1 MRALLCSSSFF
12 LFFFIILFELT
23 KQCHMPYVT
32 CQCHLPIPR
41 FICHISMSHA
51 NTTWHMSHANVT
63 YQFHTPYVACQC
75 HLPIP
80 CSICHMPIKHAICH
94 MPMSHTKVTC
104 HIQIFSVDRIV
115 QLFSQFLNTSE
126 SLLSN
131 YGLRSDDLSN
141 MYTNIKR
148 CIVNEQHVSFP
159 SDSGSSV
166 EPTDTDKFKTLTQL
180 SVLSANDSSL
190 DIAGTYSKYI
200 CAMLLV

>member
-1 MRALLCSSSFF
+1 MTQAICYLPIPHS
-12 LFFFIILFELT
+12 I
-23 KQCHMPYVT
+23 CHMSMSLTGSTLYMSHVNVTYQFHAPYVT
-32 CQCHLPIPR
+32 CQCHLPIPHSV
-41 FICHISMSHA
+41 C
-51 NTTWHMSHANVT
+51 HMS
-63 YQFHTPYVACQC
+63 
-75 HLPIP
+75 
-80 CSICHMPIKHAICH
+80 
-94 MPMSHTKVTC
+94 MSHTKVTC

-190 DIAGTYSKYI
+190 GIAGTYSKYI

>member
-1 MRALLCSSSFF
+1 
-12 LFFFIILFELT
+12 
-23 KQCHMPYVT
+23 
-32 CQCHLPIPR
+32 
-41 FICHISMSHA
+41 
-51 NTTWHMSHANVT
+51 
-63 YQFHTPYVACQC
+63 
-75 HLPIP
+75 
-80 CSICHMPIKHAICH
+80 MPIKHAICH

-190 DIAGTYSKYI
+190 GIAGTYSKYI